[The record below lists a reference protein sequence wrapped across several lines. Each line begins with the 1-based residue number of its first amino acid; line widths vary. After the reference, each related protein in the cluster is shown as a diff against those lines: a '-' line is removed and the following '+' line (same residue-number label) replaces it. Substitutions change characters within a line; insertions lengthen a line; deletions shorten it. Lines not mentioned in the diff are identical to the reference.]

1 MSMSITMLQTRMGES
16 GALLTA
22 GNTYSVSKA
31 FGAAMVGAGYATD
44 TARVLDPPP
53 NTPPVDARYTAAQLT
68 ALAAAGGLTP
78 YAMYVEADT
87 RDALLATS
95 ATTLERLLPL
105 EIAPGATIPIALYG
119 DSRAVAGSNGTAN
132 QYDLRTWTTAAPT
145 GTVAGGSLAWSR
157 GAAVCSLYPAAKM
170 VAACGVSGDTLAQMV
185 ARETAGASA
194 TRRNLD
200 DAWSVG
206 ARVLFFRAGI
216 NSITSLVTGGYVQ
229 ATTDT
234 IIAARQD
241 LIQRAVNRGF
251 WVIDEG
257 EAGYD
262 YVNDGASFPQSRI
275 DGIRQTIAAV
285 NTAAA
290 SFAAASEG
298 AVYYLNVAALTTDA
312 AGQWLA
318 NMCDDTADPGQ
329 RVHPSAWASYLIA
342 QAEAR
347 VLARRYGRCPP
358 NYVRY
363 GNGLSDTGNLIP
375 IADLS
380 TSSGGLGT
388 GWAHTGGGSSPSRT
402 PSILTRGGKR
412 WQVVQSTF
420 GAANSGNYAQINVP
434 IPIQSGGSI
443 TVTAG
448 QVYGFEF
455 DFFIDDGAG
464 GAPPP
469 IQNGGPGMNARLRI
483 YGAAGNV
490 YYDGFINA
498 ATVAS
503 CSPDAALAGKA
514 VWNPITMAESS
525 AAITGSTAWTLS
537 YPSYSGAPVRIGVSN
552 PRMVRIS

>member
-1 MSMSITMLQTRMGES
+1 MSVRLK
-16 GALLTA
+16 
-22 GNTYSVSKA
+22 Y
-31 FGAAMVGAGYATD
+31 VGASTRYFD
-44 TARVLDPPP
+44 TVAGSREQWTPGRVSD
-53 NTPPVDARYTAAQLT
+53 VADAAAVALIQTGFFAAVAGEEMRYTAAQLT
-68 ALAAAGGLTP
+68 AMAAAGGLTP
-78 YAMYVEADT
+78 YATYVASDNDADP
-87 RDALLATS
+87 LLATS
-95 ATTLERLLPL
+95 PTSFGRLLPT
-105 EIAPGATIPIALYG
+105 EIAPGTMIPIALYG
-119 DSRAVAGSNGTAN
+119 DSRAVACSNGTAN
-132 QYDLRTWTTAAPT
+132 QYDVRTWTTAAPS
-145 GTVAGGSLAWSR
+145 GAVAGGNLAWSR
-157 GAAVCSLYPAAKM
+157 GAAICSVYPAAKL
-170 VAACGVSGDTLAQMV
+170 VAMCGVSGDTLAQMV
-185 ARETAGASA
+185 TRETAGASA

-206 ARVLFFRAGI
+206 AMVLIFRAGI

-285 NTAAA
+285 NVAA
-290 SFAAASEG
+290 SAFAAASEG
-298 AVYYLNVAALTTDA
+298 AVYYLNAAALTTDSS
-312 AGQWLA
+312 GQWLA

-342 QAEAR
+342 QAEAKA
-347 VLARRYGRCPP
+347 LAMRYGRCPP
-358 NYVRY
+358 TYVRN
-363 GNGLSDTGNLIP
+363 GNGLFDTGNLIP
-375 IADLS
+375 NADLS

-388 GWAHTGGGSSPSRT
+388 GWTHTGGGSSPSRT
-402 PSILTRGGKR
+402 PSILTRAGRR
-412 WQVVQSTF
+412 WQVVRSTF

-455 DFFIDDGAG
+455 DFFVDDGAG

-469 IQNGGPGMNARLRI
+469 IQNGGQGMNARLRI

-490 YYDGFINA
+490 YYDAIINA
-498 ATVAS
+498 STVAS
-503 CSPDAALAGKA
+503 CAPGAALVGKA
-514 VWNPITMAESS
+514 VWNPITMAEST
-525 AAITGSTAWTLS
+525 AAITGSTTWVMA
-537 YPSYSGAPVRIGVSN
+537 YPSYSGATVRIGVSN